1 MGTTKRCGLFG
12 GTFDPIHCGHLALI
26 AALMQEL
33 ALDEVVLMPTAQ
45 PPHKLKN
52 GMASAEHRLQMCRL
66 AVADMAGVRVSDW
79 ELRQGGVSFTADTL
93 AYLTAESPKTQWYLF
108 VGADMFLSIDT
119 WFRFHDIAA
128 AAVLCAVPRGNVS
141 AAALR
146 EKAAALEA
154 RGARCVVAEMPVVD
168 VSSTELRERIQNG
181 GGADGLLPPAVEAY
195 IMENRLY
202 LDASG
207 APATDEQI
215 TAILQRRLKPKR
227 FAHSLAVAEEAVRL
241 AKRYGADVTKART
254 AGLLHDIMKNTS
266 PDDQLQVLDNFGVL
280 MSEVERGA
288 EKLYHA
294 MSGAAFAEH
303 VLGITDRDIVNA
315 VRYHTTARAGM
326 SLLEQVL
333 YLADFTSADR
343 DYDDVDVMR
352 RLVDVSAEE
361 AMVYAL
367 SYTIKDLVKKK
378 KPIHPDTVAAFNEV
392 TMKGD
397 NEDGNHTR

>member
-1 MGTTKRCGLFG
+1 MGATKRCGLFG
-12 GTFDPIHCGHLALI
+12 GTFDPIHSGHVALI
-26 AALMQEL
+26 RALMREL
-33 ALDEVVLMPTAQ
+33 SLDEVVLMPTAQ

-52 GMASAEHRLQMCRL
+52 GMAAAEHRLQMCRL
-66 AVADMAGVRVSDW
+66 ATADMAGVRVSDW
-79 ELRQGGVSFTADTL
+79 ELRQGGVSFTVDTL
-93 AYLTAESPKTQWYLF
+93 AHLTVERPDTQWYLF

-119 WFRFHDIAA
+119 WFRFADIAA
-128 AAVLCAVPRGNVS
+128 MAVLCAVPRGDAD
-141 AAALR
+141 AADLR
-146 EKAAALEA
+146 RKAASLTA
-154 RGARCVVAEMPVVD
+154 RGARCVVADMTAVD
-168 VSSTELRERIQNG
+168 VSSTDLRECIRNG
-181 GGADGLLPPAVEAY
+181 KGTDGLLPPAVEAY

-202 LDASG
+202 TDESG
-207 APATDEQI
+207 SPATDEQI
-215 TAILQRRLKPKR
+215 TAILRRRLKPKR
-227 FAHSLAVAEEAVRL
+227 FDHSLAVAEEAVRL
-241 AKRYGADVTKART
+241 ATRYGADVQKART
-254 AGLLHDIMKNTS
+254 AGLLHDVMKNT
-266 PDDQLQVLDNFGVL
+266 PPADQLQVLDNYGIA

-303 VLGITDRDIVNA
+303 VLGITDRDILNA

-352 RLVDVSAEE
+352 RLVDVSMED
-361 AMVYAL
+361 AMAYAL
-367 SYTIKDLVKKK
+367 AYTIKDLVKKK

-397 NEDGNHTR
+397 GENGNCTR